1 MSTHPDKHA
10 GLEFP
15 FGATRGVGGADGQ
28 PVQVADSILG
38 VKQALPF
45 ALDHVNC
52 WLLGEPGDQVLVDT
66 GVDMRNTRDSWSE
79 HLSHTTSGGSQ
90 ARPERVLI
98 THFHPDHMGL
108 AGWFASAG
116 SKLIGT
122 QIETDFSRQL
132 WDIEDQAYAE
142 FYADWYQSHGLP
154 QKTVSTVRENANTYK
169 KLVHRPPPK
178 DSWSYVDQGDT
189 IELAGQDYEVL
200 IGRGHAPH
208 MLMLY
213 RPADKVLIAA
223 DQVLP
228 SITPN
233 VSVMPRIKDP
243 NPLKSFLDTLA
254 GLRQLPEDTLVLPSH
269 GAPFRGL
276 WAKLEALEHHHEQ
289 RLDEVLQAC
298 TAEKSA
304 FDLFDVLFGREL
316 DAQQTSFA
324 LGESLAHLHYLEAKG
339 LLCRSEANGVV
350 RFVRA

>member
-1 MSTHPDKHA
+1 MSIEPDKHA

-28 PVQVADSILG
+28 PVQVANSILG
-38 VKQALPF
+38 IRQALPF

-66 GVDMRNTRDSWSE
+66 GVDARSTRESWSE
-79 HLSHTTSGGSQ
+79 HLSHTISAGSP
-90 ARPERVLI
+90 AKPERVLI

-132 WDIEDQAYAE
+132 WDIEDRTYAD
-142 FYADWYQSHGLP
+142 FYASWYQSHGLP
-154 QKTVSTVRENANTYK
+154 QKAVSLVRESANTYK
-169 KLVHRPPPK
+169 KLVHRPPPL

-189 IELAGQDYEVL
+189 IELAGQSYEVL
-200 IGRGHAPH
+200 IGKGHAPH

-213 RPADKVLIAA
+213 RPADRVLIAA
-223 DQVLP
+223 DQVLS

-243 NPLKSFLDTLA
+243 NPLQSFLNTLES
-254 GLRQLPEDTLVLPSH
+254 LRRLPEDTLVLPSH

-276 WAKLEALEHHHEQ
+276 WAKIEALEHHHEL

-298 TAEKSA
+298 TDEKSA
-304 FDLFDVLFGREL
+304 FDLFGVLFGREL

-339 LLCRSEANGVV
+339 LLARSETNGVV

>member
-1 MSTHPDKHA
+1 MSTSLDKHA

-28 PVQVADSILG
+28 PVQVADSIVG
-38 VKQALPF
+38 FRQALPF

-52 WLLGEPGDQVLVDT
+52 WLLGEPGNQVLVDT

-79 HLSHTTSGGSQ
+79 HLSHTSSAGSQ
-90 ARPERVLI
+90 VKPGRVLI

-116 SKLIGT
+116 SQLIGT
-122 QIETDFSRQL
+122 KVETDFSRQL
-132 WDIEDQAYAE
+132 WDIEDQTYAE
-142 FYADWYQSHGLP
+142 FYANWYQSNGLP
-154 QKTVSTVRENANTYK
+154 QKTVSAVRENANTYK
-169 KLVHRPPPK
+169 KLVHKPPPI
-178 DSWSYVDQGDT
+178 DAWTYVDEGDT
-189 IELAGQDYEVL
+189 IELGGQTYEVL

-213 RPADKVLIAA
+213 RPTDRVLIAA

-254 GLRQLPEDTLVLPSH
+254 SLRRLPEDTLVLPSH

-276 WAKLEALEHHHEQ
+276 WAKLEALEHHHEL
-289 RLDEVLQAC
+289 RLEEVLQAC
-298 TAEKSA
+298 TDEKSA
-304 FDLFDVLFGREL
+304 FELFDVLFGREL

-324 LGESLAHLHYLEAKG
+324 LGESLAHLHYLEAQG
-339 LLCRSEANGVV
+339 LLSRSELSGVV